1 MKVHKMPVVCRFKFP
16 EGLDKDTIEAQMALA
31 IVAAECVFGQ
41 AKVRISAG
49 YCITSHSQAED
60 SERYQVA
67 IDVSTDVGEFI
78 AQVFTGLVIRQ
89 LGEDK
94 FTVDR
99 VGSEEQLKE
108 AGQQ

>member
-1 MKVHKMPVVCRFKFP
+1 
-16 EGLDKDTIEAQMALA
+16 
-31 IVAAECVFGQ
+31 
-41 AKVRISAG
+41 
-49 YCITSHSQAED
+49 
-60 SERYQVA
+60 
-67 IDVSTDVGEFI
+67 VGEFI

-99 VGSEEQLKE
+99 VGSEEQLKG